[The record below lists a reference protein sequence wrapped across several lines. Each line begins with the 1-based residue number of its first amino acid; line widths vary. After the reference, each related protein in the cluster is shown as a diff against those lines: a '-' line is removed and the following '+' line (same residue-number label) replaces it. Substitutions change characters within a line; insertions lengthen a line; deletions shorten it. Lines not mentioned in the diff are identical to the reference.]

1 MHVIY
6 SLYLTFDGLLR
17 LVAWSNLG
25 PIFYPVIH
33 NYVFFHL
40 LCNLSVR
47 KFILQ
52 YKKRL
57 KYEYFFLIC
66 TNLSY
71 MYVLWKWIVPHQR
84 IWLTTYI
91 YTPPKKNPPK
101 NNQICRSCS
110 CVMHCMCMSLVYKSN
125 FLKDVRKLNEHINIS

>member
-6 SLYLTFDGLLR
+6 SLNLTFDGLLR

-25 PIFYPVIH
+25 PVFYPVIH

-40 LCNLSVR
+40 LCNLFVR

-57 KYEYFFLIC
+57 KYEFFF
-66 TNLSY
+66 NLY
-71 MYVLWKWIVPHQR
+71 KFVLHVCVVKMNCPS
-84 IWLTTYI
+84 
-91 YTPPKKNPPK
+91 PK
-101 NNQICRSCS
+101 NLVNYLYIHPPPQKKTNQIYRSCS